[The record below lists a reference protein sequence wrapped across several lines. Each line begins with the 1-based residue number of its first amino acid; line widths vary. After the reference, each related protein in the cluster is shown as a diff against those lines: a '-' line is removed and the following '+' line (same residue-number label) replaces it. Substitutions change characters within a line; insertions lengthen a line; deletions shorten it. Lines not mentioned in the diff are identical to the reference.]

1 MALDDVKLEI
11 SKSAEQSAA
20 AIMAEADAEIAKI
33 MAQADA
39 EISAMK
45 EKEDKRLAESVERLK
60 RQEISSAE
68 LESKKIVLA
77 KKKEILNKAFA
88 ETLASL
94 EAAPEKEK
102 TAMYKKM
109 VASAKDVIADPKV
122 YVPADSTA
130 TAKGLGVSE
139 VVKTDKIASG
149 IMLENADG
157 TLMVD
162 MQYKTILQTVWDRE
176 MKALYDILFG

>member
-45 EKEDKRLAESVERLK
+45 EKEDKRLAESVSRLQ
-60 RQEISSAE
+60 RQELSSAE

-109 VASAKDVIADPKV
+109 VASAKGVIADPKV
-122 YVPADSTA
+122 YVPAGSTA
-130 TAKGLGVSE
+130 TAKDLGVSE
-139 VVKTDKIASG
+139 VVKSDKISAG
-149 IMLENADG
+149 VMLENADG

-162 MQYKTILQTVWDRE
+162 MQYRTVLQAVWDRE
-176 MKALYDILFG
+176 MKALSDILFG

>member
-45 EKEDKRLAESVERLK
+45 EKEDKRLAESVSRLQ
-60 RQEISSAE
+60 RQELSSAE

-94 EAAPEKEK
+94 ESAPEKEK
-102 TAMYKKM
+102 TEMYKKM
-109 VASAKDVIADPKV
+109 VASAKDVIAEPKV

-130 TAKGLGVSE
+130 TAKDLGVKE
-139 VVKTDKIASG
+139 VVKSDKVSAG

-176 MKALYDILFG
+176 MKALSDILFG

>member
-11 SKSAEQSAA
+11 AKSAEQTAA
-20 AIMAEADAEIAKI
+20 AILAEADTEARNI

-45 EKEDKRLAESVERLK
+45 EKEDKRLAESIERLK

-77 KKKEILNKAFA
+77 KKKEILEKAFA
-88 ETLASL
+88 ETLAAL

-102 TAMYKKM
+102 TAIYKKM
-109 VASAKDVIADPKV
+109 VASAKDTIAKPKA
-122 YVPADSTA
+122 YVPASSTA
-130 TAKGLGVSE
+130 TAKGLGVTK
-139 VVKTDKIASG
+139 VIKTDAISSG
-149 IMLENADG
+149 IMLESEDG
-157 TLMVD
+157 DLMID
-162 MQYKTILQTVWDRE
+162 MQYKTILQAVWDRE
-176 MKALYDILFG
+176 MKALSDILFG